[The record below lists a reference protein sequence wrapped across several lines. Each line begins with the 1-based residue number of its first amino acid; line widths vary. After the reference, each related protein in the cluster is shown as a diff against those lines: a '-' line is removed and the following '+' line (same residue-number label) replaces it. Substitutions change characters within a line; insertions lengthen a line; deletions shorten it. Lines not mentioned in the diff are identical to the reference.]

1 MARIRRLVRSRCG
14 APFHS
19 ALADAVV
26 NRLRAWRYFASR
38 VANRLAPGHI
48 IDRRRPAG
56 GGLVVAVMAP
66 DGLGKSTQV
75 DRMYRL
81 FNWKFSCAK
90 LYLGTGD
97 GQGWWL
103 RRRIRSMYMR
113 RRSRIDMALGE
124 RTSRPGSAGF
134 KSAMTAFLLSAW
146 GVLVAL
152 ERHGRVRAARRMA
165 DRGFIVFCD
174 RWPQSLQAGLMD
186 GPTRLRTPSAPSR
199 LRRWELALYD
209 RMSRIQPDLV
219 VHLVGDYAVSQMRKP
234 GEISRDEFEKRIA
247 VMAAMRAGAPRIH
260 VIDAG
265 GSIEGVSKSLF
276 GLIWKAL

>member
-1 MARIRRLVRSRCG
+1 
-14 APFHS
+14 
-19 ALADAVV
+19 
-26 NRLRAWRYFASR
+26 
-38 VANRLAPGHI
+38 
-48 IDRRRPAG
+48 
-56 GGLVVAVMAP
+56 
-66 DGLGKSTQV
+66 
-75 DRMYRL
+75 MYRL

-113 RRSRIDMALGE
+113 RRSRIGAALGE
-124 RTSRPGSAGF
+124 RPSRSSSGKFRSAV
-134 KSAMTAFLLSAW
+134 TAFLLSAW
-146 GVLVAL
+146 GVQAAL

-265 GSIEGVSKSLF
+265 GSIEDVSKSLF